1 MACQNAASLT
11 QLLPALARS
20 ICDVAR
26 RPSRLPTHTVPSD
39 LQRNAQ
45 PHGLLAPMAT
55 FSRASSSFDPIS
67 PKKSPPPRIFRSTAG
82 LALLAV
88 NESMARRHSW
98 SWSCF

>member
-1 MACQNAASLT
+1 MYMHHRSLTRLPFCQTLTDMACQNAASLT

-55 FSRASSSFDPIS
+55 FSRASSKLRSNFSQEVPS
-67 PKKSPPPRIFRSTAG
+67 P
-82 LALLAV
+82 
-88 NESMARRHSW
+88 
-98 SWSCF
+98 